1 MVPVTVYRVY
11 SEERNTNNPKGYRS
25 SDFGDFPRDRVTPV
39 ALVSIVEDDESV
51 REAIESL
58 IRSMG
63 WAVLTFDSADAFL
76 DSGAVST
83 TQCIISDVTMPGM
96 SGIEMH
102 AKLLSQG
109 CAPPTIFITAYPT
122 ARDESAALANGAL
135 AYLEKPVDS
144 DIVIEKVRQAIGPP

>member
-1 MVPVTVYRVY
+1 
-11 SEERNTNNPKGYRS
+11 
-25 SDFGDFPRDRVTPV
+25 
-39 ALVSIVEDDESV
+39 
-51 REAIESL
+51 
-58 IRSMG
+58 MG

-76 DSGAVST
+76 NSGAVSR

-109 CAPPTIFITAYPT
+109 YAPPTIFITAYPT
-122 ARDESAALANGAL
+122 AWDESVALANGAL

-144 DIVIEKVRQAIGPP
+144 SVILEKVREAIGTP

>member
-1 MVPVTVYRVY
+1 M
-11 SEERNTNNPKGYRS
+11 S
-25 SDFGDFPRDRVTPV
+25 PV
-39 ALVSIVEDDESV
+39 ALVSIIEDDESV

-63 WAVLTFDSADAFL
+63 WAALTFDSADAFL
-76 DSGAVST
+76 NSGAVSS

-102 AKLLSQG
+102 AKLLSLG
-109 CAPPTIFITAYPT
+109 YAPPTIFITAYPT
-122 ARDESAALANGAL
+122 VWDESVAFANGAL

-144 DIVIEKVRQAIGPP
+144 SIIIDKVRQAIGTP

>member
-1 MVPVTVYRVY
+1 
-11 SEERNTNNPKGYRS
+11 
-25 SDFGDFPRDRVTPV
+25 VTPV

-76 DSGAVST
+76 NSGAVSQ
-83 TQCIISDVTMPGM
+83 TQCLISDVTMPGM

-102 AKLLSQG
+102 AKLLALG
-109 CAPPTIFITAYPT
+109 CAPPTIFITAYPR
-122 ARDESAALANGAL
+122 ARDESVALANGAL

-144 DIVIEKVRQAIGPP
+144 SVILEKVRQATGKP

>member
-1 MVPVTVYRVY
+1 VSPI
-11 SEERNTNNPKGYRS
+11 
-25 SDFGDFPRDRVTPV
+25 
-39 ALVSIVEDDESV
+39 ALVSIIEDDESV

-76 DSGAVST
+76 NSGAVSR

-102 AKLLSQG
+102 AKLLTQG
-109 CAPPTIFITAYPT
+109 YAPPTIFITAYPT
-122 ARDESAALANGAL
+122 TWDESVALANGAL

-144 DIVIEKVRQAIGPP
+144 SVILEKVREAIGTT

>member
-1 MVPVTVYRVY
+1 
-11 SEERNTNNPKGYRS
+11 
-25 SDFGDFPRDRVTPV
+25 
-39 ALVSIVEDDESV
+39 
-51 REAIESL
+51 
-58 IRSMG
+58 MG

-83 TQCIISDVTMPGM
+83 TRCIISDVTMPGM

-109 CAPPTIFITAYPT
+109 SAPPTIFITAYPT
-122 ARDESAALANGAL
+122 ARDESIALANGAL

-144 DIVIEKVRQAIGPP
+144 DIILEKVRQAIGPP